1 MTIYCRIGSRPPAP
15 CWDDLCHS
23 GSQTLCGIW
32 EEELAADADDDG
44 FDEEYPDDHWGEV
57 AE

>member
-32 EEELAADADDDG
+32 EEELAADADDDFG
-44 FDEEYPDDHWGEV
+44 EEYPDDHWGEV

>member
-1 MTIYCRIGSRPPAP
+1 MTIDSALWLARF
-15 CWDDLCHS
+15 WVDDLCHS